1 MIKEKKQLYFMAY
14 CSFYYGHDIILVK

>member
-1 MIKEKKQLYFMAY
+1 MIKEEKQLYFMAY